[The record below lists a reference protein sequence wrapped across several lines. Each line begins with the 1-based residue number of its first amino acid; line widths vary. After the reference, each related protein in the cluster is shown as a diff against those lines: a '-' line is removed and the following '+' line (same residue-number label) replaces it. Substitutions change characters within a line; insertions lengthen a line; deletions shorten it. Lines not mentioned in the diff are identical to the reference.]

1 MMSSRGA
8 SRIAVLLSAIL
19 ALVALPVWAATPRVI
34 LAEDF
39 SATW

>member
-1 MMSSRGA
+1 MTNGRRA
-8 SRIAVLLSAIL
+8 SRIAVLLSAAL
-19 ALVALPVWAATPRVI
+19 ALAALPVWAAVPRII